1 MILQLFGAS
10 KITAGAIDLIAQ
22 DNKAGL
28 VSGEFGADNDERVL
42 AGGLSVGA
50 FPHNQGGG
58 QDAHGH
64 DRGARVTHPGG
75 LAAISSASRLC
86 PN

>member
-1 MILQLFGAS
+1 VA
-10 KITAGAIDLIAQ
+10 ALIISEMKYA
-22 DNKAGL
+22 
-28 VSGEFGADNDERVL
+28 VSHVRRWLRELPSTL
-42 AGGLSVGA
+42 AKSLDDDRPLSGGLSVGA